1 MASSLLF
8 TDMPPPPLPPN
19 PPTSRKLAWRF
30 GLAEEIPVGLS
41 WLLAVS
47 TGFLAVGIAGVFANE
62 MPLIRL
68 KTLADVMHADD
79 LPLIETTM
87 AELQAENTEEPAP
100 AEDAPPETPEVLEV
114 EMPEEA
120 PPPDLDLPEIAEA
133 MTQEDIFAIPTA
145 PKIEDALKPVDPVIR
160 PKPAPTPTPRKSTT
174 ASRTPSSSTPGGTPG
189 GTGTAT
195 GGGRMVTPAPPY
207 PSFAKSQN
215 MQGTVRL
222 SLSVGPSGAVEGATV
237 ISSTGFS
244 ALDDYAASWVRRNW
258 RFPATGTGKRYTL
271 PLSFRLR

>member
-1 MASSLLF
+1 MHSSPSHSA
-8 TDMPPPPLPPN
+8 PPALK
-19 PPTSRKLAWRF
+19 RLAWRF
-30 GLAEEIPVGLS
+30 GVMEEVPVGLS

-47 TGFLAVGIAGVFANE
+47 SGFLAVGIAGVFATE
-62 MPLIRL
+62 MPLIHL

-100 AEDAPPETPEVLEV
+100 AEDAPPEPTELLEV

-120 PPPDLDLPEIAEA
+120 PPPDLDLPEVAEA

-145 PKIEDALKPVDPVIR
+145 PKIEDALKPVDPIVR
-160 PKPAPTPTPRKSTT
+160 PKPAPTPTPRKST
-174 ASRTPSSSTPGGTPG
+174 ASRTPSSPSTTPGGTPG
-189 GTGTAT
+189 GTGT
-195 GGGRMVTPAPPY
+195 GRSGGRMVTPAPPY

-244 ALDDYAASWVRRNW
+244 ALDSYAANWVRRNW

>member
-1 MASSLLF
+1 MTPPSTSAS
-8 TDMPPPPLPPN
+8 PAAPA
-19 PPTSRKLAWRF
+19 RLAWRF
-30 GLAEEIPVGLS
+30 GMLEDVPVGLS

-47 TGFLAVGIAGVFANE
+47 SGFLAVGIAGVFATE
-62 MPLIRL
+62 MPVIHL
-68 KTLADVMHADD
+68 KTLADVMQADD

-174 ASRTPSSSTPGGTPG
+174 ASRTPSRPSTTPGTPGGTPG
-189 GTGTAT
+189 GTGTGT
-195 GGGRMVTPAPPY
+195 GRSGGRMVTPAPPY

-222 SLSVGPSGAVEGATV
+222 SLSIGPSGAVEGATV

-244 ALDDYAASWVRRNW
+244 ALDSYAANWVRRNW

>member
-1 MASSLLF
+1 MPS
-8 TDMPPPPLPPN
+8 PPPPPN

-30 GLAEEIPVGLS
+30 GLAEEVPVGLS

-47 TGFLAVGIAGVFANE
+47 TGFLAVGIAGVFATE

-100 AEDAPPETPEVLEV
+100 AEDAPPETTEVLEV

-133 MTQEDIFAIPTA
+133 MTQADIFAIPTA

-160 PKPAPTPTPRKSTT
+160 PKPAPTPTPRKST
-174 ASRTPSSSTPGGTPG
+174 AAARTPSRPSTTPGTPGGTPG
-189 GTGTAT
+189 GTGT
-195 GGGRMVTPAPPY
+195 GRSGGRMVTPAPPY

-237 ISSTGFS
+237 VSSTGFS
-244 ALDDYAASWVRRNW
+244 ALDSYAANWVRRNW

>member
-1 MASSLLF
+1 MQR
-8 TDMPPPPLPPN
+8 PPPSN
-19 PPTSRKLAWRF
+19 AHNSRKLAWRF
-30 GLAEEIPVGLS
+30 GVMNDVPVGLS

-47 TGFLAVGIAGVFANE
+47 SGFLAVGIVGVFATE
-62 MPLIRL
+62 MPLIHL
-68 KTLADVMHADD
+68 KTLSDVMHADD

-100 AEDAPPETPEVLEV
+100 PEDVPPETTELLEV

-120 PPPDLDLPEIAEA
+120 PQPDLDLPEVAEA

-145 PKIEDALKPVDPVIR
+145 PKIEDALKPIDPVVR
-160 PKPAPTPTPRKSTT
+160 PKPAPTPILRKSTT
-174 ASRTPSSSTPGGTPG
+174 ASRTPYSPSTMPGGTPG
-189 GTGTAT
+189 GTGT
-195 GGGRMVTPAPPY
+195 GRSGGRMVTPAPPY

-237 ISSTGFS
+237 VSSTGFS
-244 ALDDYAASWVRRNW
+244 ALDSYAANWVRRNW

>member
-1 MASSLLF
+1 
-8 TDMPPPPLPPN
+8 MPPE
-19 PPTSRKLAWRF
+19 TSVQTPSAPKRLAWRK
-30 GLAEEIPVGLS
+30 GMLEDVSVGLS

-47 TGFLAVGIAGVFANE
+47 SGFLAVGIAGVFATE
-62 MPLIRL
+62 LPIIRL
-68 KTLADVMHADD
+68 KTLADVMHTDD

-100 AEDAPPETPEVLEV
+100 AEDAPPEISEVLEV
-114 EMPEEA
+114 EIPEEA
-120 PPPDLDLPEIAEA
+120 PPPELDLPEIAEA

-145 PKIEDALKPVDPVIR
+145 PRIEDALKPVDPILR
-160 PKPAPTPTPRKSTT
+160 PKPTPMPRQSSMAVRAPSRPSTT
-174 ASRTPSSSTPGGTPG
+174 SGGTPG
-189 GTGTAT
+189 GNGTGRS
-195 GGGRMVTPAPPY
+195 GGRMVTPAPPY

-237 ISSTGFS
+237 VSSTGFS
-244 ALDDYAASWVRRNW
+244 TLDTYAANWVRRNW
-258 RFPATGTGKRYTL
+258 RFPAADSGRRYTL

>member
-1 MASSLLF
+1 MHSASTPS
-8 TDMPPPPLPPN
+8 PLPAVK
-19 PPTSRKLAWRF
+19 RLAWRF
-30 GLAEEIPVGLS
+30 GVLEEVPVGLS

-47 TGFLAVGIAGVFANE
+47 SGFLAVGIAGVFANE
-62 MPLIRL
+62 MPLIHLR
-68 KTLADVMHADD
+68 TLADVMHADE

-100 AEDAPPETPEVLEV
+100 AEDTPPETTEVLEV

-120 PPPDLDLPEIAEA
+120 PPPDLDLPEVAEA

-145 PKIEDALKPVDPVIR
+145 PKIEDALKPIDPVIR

-174 ASRTPSSSTPGGTPG
+174 ASRTPATGPSSTPGGTPG
-189 GTGTAT
+189 GTGT
-195 GGGRMVTPAPPY
+195 GRSGGRMVTPAPPY

-244 ALDDYAASWVRRNW
+244 ALDSYAANWVRRNW

>member
-1 MASSLLF
+1 MNLETTSLPAAAAPRLV
-8 TDMPPPPLPPN
+8 
-19 PPTSRKLAWRF
+19 WRF
-30 GLAEEIPVGLS
+30 RALQDVPVGLS
-41 WLLAVS
+41 WLLGISA
-47 TGFLAVGIAGVFANE
+47 GFLSIGIAGIFAAE
-62 MPLIRL
+62 MPVIHL

-87 AELQAENTEEPAP
+87 AELQAQNEEEPAP
-100 AEDAPPETPEVLEV
+100 AEDAPPETPEILEI
-114 EMPEEA
+114 EIPEA
-120 PPPDLDLPEIAEA
+120 TPPDLDLPEVAEA

-160 PKPAPTPTPRKSTT
+160 PKPAPAPTPRRSAT
-174 ASRTPSSSTPGGTPG
+174 ASARPSTPGGSPG

-195 GGGRMVTPAPPY
+195 RSSGRMITPAPPY

-244 ALDDYAASWVRRNW
+244 ALDSYAASWVRRNW
-258 RFPATGTGKRYTL
+258 RFPATGTGRRYTL

>member
-1 MASSLLF
+1 MNLPSSAQS
-8 TDMPPPPLPPN
+8 PPPV
-19 PPTSRKLAWRF
+19 SRLAWRF
-30 GLAEEIPVGLS
+30 GMLEEVPVGLS
-41 WLLAVS
+41 WLLALGS
-47 TGFLAVGIAGVFANE
+47 GFLAVGIAGVFANE
-62 MPLIRL
+62 MPLIHL

-100 AEDAPPETPEVLEV
+100 AEDAPPETPELLEV

-120 PPPDLDLPEIAEA
+120 PLPDLDLPEIAEA

-174 ASRTPSSSTPGGTPG
+174 ASRTPTTRPSTTQGTPG

>member
-1 MASSLLF
+1 
-8 TDMPPPPLPPN
+8 MPPE
-19 PPTSRKLAWRF
+19 TSVQTPSAPKRLGWRKGML
-30 GLAEEIPVGLS
+30 EDVPVGLS

-47 TGFLAVGIAGVFANE
+47 SGFLAVGIAGVFATE
-62 MPLIRL
+62 MPVIHL
-68 KTLADVMHADD
+68 KTLADVMRADD

-114 EMPEEA
+114 EIPEEA

-145 PKIEDALKPVDPVIR
+145 PKIEDALKPVDPVLR

-174 ASRTPSSSTPGGTPG
+174 ASRTPSSSTAPRTPGGTPG
-189 GTGTAT
+189 GTGTSRS
-195 GGGRMVTPAPPY
+195 GGRMVTPAPPY

-237 ISSTGFS
+237 VSSTGFS
-244 ALDDYAASWVRRNW
+244 TLDTYAANWVRRNW
-258 RFPATGTGKRYTL
+258 RFPAADSGRRYTL

>member
-1 MASSLLF
+1 MNLPSSAKS
-8 TDMPPPPLPPN
+8 PPPA
-19 PPTSRKLAWRF
+19 TRLAWRF
-30 GLAEEIPVGLS
+30 GMLEEVPVGLS
-41 WLLAVS
+41 WLLALGI
-47 TGFLAVGIAGVFANE
+47 GFLAVGIAGVFANE
-62 MPLIRL
+62 LPLIHL

-100 AEDAPPETPEVLEV
+100 AQDAPPETTEVLEV

-145 PKIEDALKPVDPVIR
+145 PKIEDALKPVDPVLR
-160 PKPAPTPTPRKSTT
+160 PKPAPAPTPRKSTT
-174 ASRTPSSSTPGGTPG
+174 AARTPSRPSTTPGTPGGTPG
-189 GTGTAT
+189 GTGT
-195 GGGRMVTPAPPY
+195 GRSGGRMVTPAPPY

-222 SLSVGPSGAVEGATV
+222 SLSVGASGAVEGATV

-244 ALDDYAASWVRRNW
+244 ALDSYAANWVRRNW

>member
-1 MASSLLF
+1 MPS
-8 TDMPPPPLPPN
+8 TDTNATTPAPG
-19 PPTSRKLAWRF
+19 RLAWRF
-30 GLAEEIPVGLS
+30 RMGQDVPVGLS
-41 WLLAVS
+41 WVFALAV
-47 TGFLAVGIAGVFANE
+47 GFLSVGIAGLFAADL
-62 MPLIRL
+62 PVIRL
-68 KTLADVMHADD
+68 KTLADITQADD

-87 AELQAENTEEPAP
+87 AELQAQNDEEPAP
-100 AEDAPPETPEVLEV
+100 AEDAPPETPEVIEV
-114 EMPEEA
+114 EIPEA
-120 PPPDLDLPEIAEA
+120 PPPDLDLPEVAEA

-145 PKIEDALKPVDPVIR
+145 PKIEDALKPVDPIIK

-174 ASRTPSSSTPGGTPG
+174 VARTPSTRPSTTPGSPG
-189 GTGTAT
+189 GTGTGRAT
-195 GGGRMVTPAPPY
+195 GGRMVTPAPPY

-244 ALDDYAASWVRRNW
+244 ALDSYAASWVRRNW